1 MADMSLDEA
10 LGLTG
15 AEAADDSIHID
26 VNTRQVTV
34 PESQQL
40 FGVESDENVEVKHIV
55 LDGRYNDGTDL
66 STLTLRVN
74 WRNANGGKG
83 SYLVTN
89 LDVTEDSIAF
99 DWVISRGVVAYK
111 GTVYFI
117 VCAFKVNSTGK
128 TEQEW
133 NSSLGQGSVLEG
145 LEVTDEDIG
154 GDDTVNRMLT
164 ILQQMNSVQ
173 TAAKNSADAAAA
185 SSKSASDTA
194 GSIKNFLDQIASNA
208 AAVSQLKEATAKLKD
223 GKISKFYASS
233 QGNTNLPD
241 SDDGRIMDLK
251 LYGKS
256 EQTQYSGKNL
266 FPPVTYSGNVS
277 NLQIDAAD
285 GAVHLKGTPNDQ
297 VNSAIVGAWS
307 ASSPTI
313 FTLPAGTYTLSG
325 FGEWLATPRLN
336 LVYVENGEL
345 ISLSGNKTV
354 TFDKETNFIAVFVYA
369 NANAA
374 LDITFKPMIEKG
386 STATDYE
393 PYVGGIPSPNPE
405 YPQEIKSVVKP
416 SVKVCGKNLLNP
428 DMFKTESNTSH
439 GVTCK
444 LVTDETGTYFLL
456 DGTADATIDFWVS
469 KRRLVYDGSAN
480 KLTISVREACPNSY
494 YLCVTNVNND
504 FKGKTAMTTSLKEF
518 SFYIHVLNG
527 AVINNYRIYIQVEA
541 GETATAYEPY
551 TEQTVTLPY
560 TLNAIPVSSGG
571 NVTIDG
577 QQYIADYVDVERGK
591 LVRMVHEVSIADTLT
606 FAFEGKTSSGYY
618 RYNISDSVP
627 NNNKYNANLFPP
639 NSYEGWGQKAKASCT
654 GFKDIS
660 TSDSSKFDESGDLMG
675 IFIEASRGVVFQ
687 SAYTIDELKAKFP
700 MQLLYAPK
708 THTETDLTADEIAA
722 FKALVSHYPVTNVST
737 TSDQLDGYTVFN
749 YPISLAKGYD
759 YIKQQLGDT
768 RDYLYGIDLMTA
780 EAYVNSEYAAAL
792 AEIEV

>member
-1 MADMSLDEA
+1 MSLDEA

-15 AEAADDSIHID
+15 AEATDDSIHID

-194 GSIKNFLDQIASNA
+194 GSIKDSLDQIASNA

-256 EQTQYSGKNL
+256 SQQQYSGKNL
-266 FPPVTYSGNVS
+266 LKNVNWDTQTKSGVTVEKVTNTTFKISGTATDDVSFDSSWGQAISVPAQSYLLCKILHGSCTAGSKVTFFTSSYDAIASEIGGISPVRR
-277 NLQIDAAD
+277 
-285 GAVHLKGTPNDQ
+285 
-297 VNSAIVGAWS
+297 SAITCGLVRFAIKKGGNIDCTVG
-307 ASSPTI
+307 
-313 FTLPAGTYTLSG
+313 LS
-325 FGEWLATPRLN
+325 LQMDA
-336 LVYVENGEL
+336 
-345 ISLSGNKTV
+345 I
-354 TFDKETNFIAVFVYA
+354 
-369 NANAA
+369 
-374 LDITFKPMIEKG
+374 
-386 STATDYE
+386 TDYE

-416 SVKVCGKNLLNP
+416 SVKV
-428 DMFKTESNTSH
+428 TSQNYLDYKDIG
-439 GVTCK
+439 GV
-444 LVTDETGTYFLL
+444 VTAPVTLAKGDHYLTRFFLTANEEINNGVEYLRDETWARINTLGSLENGKIVVSDSTFGWYSKHMKITCTENITIRVATTDTCAITLNDYGYL
-456 DGTADATIDFWVS
+456 DKYVDYQAPQTA
-469 KRRLVYDGSAN
+469 
-480 KLTISVREACPNSY
+480 
-494 YLCVTNVNND
+494 
-504 FKGKTAMTTSLKEF
+504 
-518 SFYIHVLNG
+518 
-527 AVINNYRIYIQVEA
+527 
-541 GETATAYEPY
+541 
-551 TEQTVTLPY
+551 TLPY
-560 TLNAIPVSSGG
+560 TLNAIPVTSGG

-591 LVRMVHEVSIADTLT
+591 LVRMCKEIDFEKVDPIGEQNLLTNSREIRYSTNSIGIKALPASTPSNEAG
-606 FAFEGKTSSGYY
+606 FITSIRRLAQGLGTW
-618 RYNISDSVP
+618 NIDQVGVWQCGQGE
-627 NNNKYNANLFPP
+627 NNNILVIRAPLATVLDVVAY
-639 NSYEGWGQKAKASCT
+639 
-654 GFKDIS
+654 FKSIGGC
-660 TSDSSKFDESGDLMG
+660 KG
-675 IFIEASRGVVFQ
+675 VFQ
-687 SAYTIDELKAKFP
+687 AATP
-700 MQLLYAPK
+700 
-708 THTETDLTADEIAA
+708 TETDLTADEIAA

-749 YPISLAKGYD
+749 YPISLANGWNYV
-759 YIKQQLGDT
+759 KQQLGDT

>member
-66 STLTLRVN
+66 SALTLRVN

-89 LDVTEDSIAF
+89 LDVTENSIAF

-128 TEQEW
+128 KEQEW
-133 NSSLGQGSVLEG
+133 NSSLGQGTVLEG

-173 TAAKNSADAAAA
+173 AAAKNSADAAAA

-194 GSIKNFLDQIASNA
+194 DSIKGSLDQIAENK
-208 AAVSQLKEATAKLKD
+208 AAVSQLKEATAALKD

-233 QGNTNLPD
+233 QGGTNLPD
-241 SDDGRIMDLK
+241 SDDGRIMDLM

-256 EQTQYSGKNL
+256 EQKQYSGKNL
-266 FPPVTYSGNVS
+266 LPRFETTTSASVTFTVDDNGVVAANGTATGFAQTAFDLPNETIVKLNGLVGTTLYLSGAKSAKKGRILLHLDYKDNSIQADSIYNYAS
-277 NLQIDAAD
+277 NSNTSID
-285 GAVHLKGTPNDQ
+285 LKGTVKSGYAQ
-297 VNSAIVGAWS
+297 ISGESGSAFSGDVFYPMLS
-307 ASSPTI
+307 TSS
-313 FTLPAGTYTLSG
+313 
-325 FGEWLATPRLN
+325 
-336 LVYVENGEL
+336 
-345 ISLSGNKTV
+345 
-354 TFDKETNFIAVFVYA
+354 D
-369 NANAA
+369 
-374 LDITFKPMIEKG
+374 
-386 STATDYE
+386 TAYE

-416 SVKVCGKNLLNP
+416 VVKVMGKNLF
-428 DMFKTESNTSH
+428 DNTNKAIDS
-439 GVTCK
+439 
-444 LVTDETGTYFLL
+444 
-456 DGTADATIDFWVS
+456 DGWTTTKI
-469 KRRLVYDGSAN
+469 VY
-480 KLTISVREACPNSY
+480 VP
-494 YLCVTNVNND
+494 
-504 FKGKTAMTTSLKEF
+504 KGKYVYKRFVDASSNGQINTQLYALIDGLWKSISNSDITSFDNGNITFTSENWNMGWGTTGKVSFELKKAYYMRASNPSDEV
-518 SFYIHVLNG
+518 HLMLV
-527 AVINNYRIYIQVEA
+527 A
-541 GETATAYEPY
+541 GEVEPTAYEPY
-551 TEQTVTLPY
+551 TESTATLPY

-577 QQYIADYVDVERGK
+577 QQYIADYVDVEKGK
-591 LVRMVHEVSIADTLT
+591 LVRMLEYKKVVAAKVEGLTDAKRLYITTDDIWDRGTYTARSFPLMCSIGDGNLVTVSNNGWSGKSKCVLTGMPFATLT
-606 FAFEGKTSSGYY
+606 DAKTYF
-618 RYNISDSVP
+618 DSHDA
-627 NNNKYNANLFPP
+627 YICYL
-639 NSYEGWGQKAKASCT
+639 
-654 GFKDIS
+654 IS
-660 TSDSSKFDESGDLMG
+660 T
-675 IFIEASRGVVFQ
+675 
-687 SAYTIDELKAKFP
+687 P
-700 MQLLYAPK
+700 
-708 THTETDLTADEIAA
+708 TETDLTADEIAA
-722 FKALVSHYPVTNVST
+722 FKALVSYYPVTNAST
-737 TSDQLDGYTVFN
+737 TSDQLDGYTVFD
-749 YPISLAKGYD
+749 YPISLANGWNYV
-759 YIKQQLGDT
+759 KQQLGDT

>member
-1 MADMSLDEA
+1 MSKITIYSPPATAQIKACAVDFDLRRAPVPVHLVQYDKTIPILAVSLYKGSSPYTLLADAEVNVRMNKRNNLCVYNPA
-10 LGLTG
+10 LGCNESRDVVYVAVTPQMTTQDGTFEPILEVVINSGVAGTSPMQLVIRRNPVQEDAIEDTSEAKTLTELVSQAAASATAAAQSAG
-15 AEAADDSIHID
+15 AAAEDAGKAAASATAAAESKEAAD
-26 VNTRQVTV
+26 
-34 PESQQL
+34 
-40 FGVESDENVEVKHIV
+40 
-55 LDGRYNDGTDL
+55 
-66 STLTLRVN
+66 
-74 WRNANGGKG
+74 A
-83 SYLVTN
+83 
-89 LDVTEDSIAF
+89 
-99 DWVISRGVVAYK
+99 
-111 GTVYFI
+111 
-117 VCAFKVNSTGK
+117 
-128 TEQEW
+128 
-133 NSSLGQGSVLEG
+133 
-145 LEVTDEDIG
+145 
-154 GDDTVNRMLT
+154 
-164 ILQQMNSVQ
+164 
-173 TAAKNSADAAAA
+173 TAQNIKDA
-185 SSKSASDTA
+185 
-194 GSIKNFLDQIASNA
+194 LDQIASNA
-208 AAVSQLKEATAKLKD
+208 AAVSQLKEATSALKD

-241 SDDGRIMDLK
+241 SDDGRIMDLM

-256 EQTQYSGKNL
+256 EQKQYSGKNL
-266 FPPVTYSGNVS
+266 FPPVAYSGNVS

-297 VNSAIVGAWS
+297 VNSAIIGAWS

-416 SVKVCGKNLLNP
+416 SVKVCGKNLVGELMPGVIVWNTGDYISSEARYACTDFIP
-428 DMFKTESNTSH
+428 VKPGEKYTIFNATTTAERWYYDSNKKPVIGMPT
-439 GVTCK
+439 GNITVTIPENIDYMRVTCLTENK
-444 LVTDETGTYFLL
+444 DKFQIEL
-456 DGTADATIDFWVS
+456 
-469 KRRLVYDGSAN
+469 GS
-480 KLTISVREACPNSY
+480 
-494 YLCVTNVNND
+494 
-504 FKGKTAMTTSLKEF
+504 
-518 SFYIHVLNG
+518 
-527 AVINNYRIYIQVEA
+527 
-541 GETATAYEPY
+541 TATAYEPY

-571 NVTIDG
+571 NITIDG

-591 LVRMVHEVSIADTLT
+591 LVRMCKELT
-606 FAFEGKTSSGYY
+606 FTGSEAW
-618 RYNISDSVP
+618 NMDS
-627 NNNKYNANLFPP
+627 
-639 NSYEGWGQKAKASCT
+639 T
-654 GFKDIS
+654 GIW
-660 TSDSSKFDESGDLMG
+660 TSDNGNSFYTTLGYTVANTGLLSRVAHFIARGLESKFTDNSITVAGGNNQIE
-675 IFIEASRGVVFQ
+675 FIRTSYKTVSDFK
-687 SAYTIDELKAKFP
+687 AYLKANPVKV
-700 MQLLYAPK
+700 LVAPD
-708 THTETDLTADEIAA
+708 TPDETDLTADEIAA
-722 FKALVSHYPVTNVST
+722 FKALVSYYPVTNVST

-759 YIKQQLGDT
+759 YLKTQLGDT

>member
-66 STLTLRVN
+66 SALTLRVN

-133 NSSLGQGSVLEG
+133 NSSLGQGTVLEG

-194 GSIKNFLDQIASNA
+194 GRIEDSLDQIAENKA
-208 AAVSQLKEATAKLKD
+208 GVSQLKEDTAALKD

-233 QGNTNLPD
+233 QGETHLAD
-241 SDDGRIMDLK
+241 SDNGKIQDMII
-251 LYGKS
+251 YGKS
-256 EQTQYSGKNL
+256 SQ
-266 FPPVTYSGNVS
+266 
-277 NLQIDAAD
+277 D
-285 GAVHLKGTPNDQ
+285 GTP
-297 VNSAIVGAWS
+297 
-307 ASSPTI
+307 SP
-313 FTLPAGTYTLSG
+313 
-325 FGEWLATPRLN
+325 
-336 LVYVENGEL
+336 ENP
-345 ISLSGNKTV
+345 V
-354 TFDKETNFIAVFVYA
+354 
-369 NANAA
+369 
-374 LDITFKPMIEKG
+374 
-386 STATDYE
+386 
-393 PYVGGIPSPNPE
+393 
-405 YPQEIKSVVKP
+405 EIKSVVNP
-416 SVKVCGKNLLNP
+416 TVKVFGKNIAQKIVQLKATSPYQVSLYIDTKLLPN
-428 DMFKTESNTSH
+428 H
-439 GVTCK
+439 
-444 LVTDETGTYFLL
+444 TYMLSFNAAA
-456 DGTADATIDFWVS
+456 G
-469 KRRLVYDGSAN
+469 
-480 KLTISVREACPNSY
+480 
-494 YLCVTNVNND
+494 
-504 FKGKTAMTTSLKEF
+504 FKGYTNEVLFAEQATFTVSDSRIALKCKTKSVIPSSEKTS
-518 SFYIHVLNG
+518 NG
-527 AVINNYRIYIQVEA
+527 YSIVKNFTGNTVVPEYTDVMLED
-541 GETATAYEPY
+541 GDVATAYEPY
-551 TEQTVTLPY
+551 HSKTATFPY
-560 TLNAIPVSSGG
+560 TLNAIPVTSGG

-591 LVRMVHEVSIADTLT
+591 QVRMV
-606 FAFEGKTSSGYY
+606 
-618 RYNISDSVP
+618 
-627 NNNKYNANLFPP
+627 
-639 NSYEGWGQKAKASCT
+639 
-654 GFKDIS
+654 
-660 TSDSSKFDESGDLMG
+660 DSSKLDTT
-675 IFIEASRGVVFQ
+675 Q
-687 SAYTIDELKAKFP
+687 SIIGKTDW
-700 MQLLYAPK
+700 LLGTP
-708 THTETDLTADEIAA
+708 TETDLTADEIAA
-722 FKALVSHYPVTNVST
+722 FKALVSYYPATNVST
-737 TSDQLDGYTVFN
+737 TSDQLGGYTVFD
-749 YPISLAKGYD
+749 YPISLANGWNYV
-759 YIKQQLGDT
+759 KQQLGDT

>member
-1 MADMSLDEA
+1 MSLDEA

-66 STLTLRVN
+66 SALTLRVN

-133 NSSLGQGSVLEG
+133 NSSLGQGTVLEG

-194 GSIKNFLDQIASNA
+194 GRIEDSLDQIAENKA
-208 AAVSQLKEATAKLKD
+208 GVSQLKEDTAALKD

-233 QGNTNLPD
+233 QGETHLAD
-241 SDDGRIMDLK
+241 SDNGKIQDMII
-251 LYGKS
+251 YGKS
-256 EQTQYSGKNL
+256 SQ
-266 FPPVTYSGNVS
+266 
-277 NLQIDAAD
+277 D
-285 GAVHLKGTPNDQ
+285 GTP
-297 VNSAIVGAWS
+297 
-307 ASSPTI
+307 SP
-313 FTLPAGTYTLSG
+313 
-325 FGEWLATPRLN
+325 
-336 LVYVENGEL
+336 ENP
-345 ISLSGNKTV
+345 V
-354 TFDKETNFIAVFVYA
+354 
-369 NANAA
+369 
-374 LDITFKPMIEKG
+374 
-386 STATDYE
+386 
-393 PYVGGIPSPNPE
+393 
-405 YPQEIKSVVKP
+405 EIKSVVNP
-416 SVKVCGKNLLNP
+416 TVKVFGKNIAQKIVQLKATSPYQVSLYIDTKLLPN
-428 DMFKTESNTSH
+428 H
-439 GVTCK
+439 
-444 LVTDETGTYFLL
+444 TYMLSFNAAA
-456 DGTADATIDFWVS
+456 G
-469 KRRLVYDGSAN
+469 
-480 KLTISVREACPNSY
+480 
-494 YLCVTNVNND
+494 
-504 FKGKTAMTTSLKEF
+504 FKGYTNEVLFAEQATFTVSDSRIALKCKTKSVIPSSEKTS
-518 SFYIHVLNG
+518 NG
-527 AVINNYRIYIQVEA
+527 YSIVKNFTGNTVVPEYTDVMLED
-541 GETATAYEPY
+541 GDVATAYEPY
-551 TEQTVTLPY
+551 HSKTATFPY
-560 TLNAIPVSSGG
+560 TLNAIPVTSGG

-591 LVRMVHEVSIADTLT
+591 QVRMV
-606 FAFEGKTSSGYY
+606 
-618 RYNISDSVP
+618 
-627 NNNKYNANLFPP
+627 
-639 NSYEGWGQKAKASCT
+639 
-654 GFKDIS
+654 
-660 TSDSSKFDESGDLMG
+660 DSSKLDTT
-675 IFIEASRGVVFQ
+675 Q
-687 SAYTIDELKAKFP
+687 SIIGKTDW
-700 MQLLYAPK
+700 LLGTP
-708 THTETDLTADEIAA
+708 TETDLTADEIAA
-722 FKALVSHYPVTNVST
+722 FKALVSYYPATNVST
-737 TSDQLDGYTVFN
+737 TSDQLGGYTVFD
-749 YPISLAKGYD
+749 YPISLANGWNYV
-759 YIKQQLGDT
+759 KQQLGDT

>member
-26 VNTRQVTV
+26 ANTRQVTV

-133 NSSLGQGSVLEG
+133 NSSLGQGTVLEG

-194 GSIKNFLDQIASNA
+194 GSIKGSLDQIAQNKA
-208 AAVSQLKEATAKLKD
+208 DVSQLKEATAKLKD

-241 SDDGRIMDLK
+241 SDDGRIVDLM

-256 EQTQYSGKNL
+256 EQKQYSGKNL
-266 FPPVTYSGNVS
+266 WDMHQALTTGNVKTDGTKYVATAVTM
-277 NLQIDAAD
+277 QIDVTPESIPVRPIKIFGGKTYALSMKTTVALEKGRYLCIEYVD
-285 GAVHLKGTPNDQ
+285 GTRENLNYT
-297 VNSAIVGAWS
+297 NSNSIV
-307 ASSPTI
+307 
-313 FTLPAGTYTLSG
+313 FTAKKD
-325 FGEWLATPRLN
+325 
-336 LVYVENGEL
+336 
-345 ISLSGNKTV
+345 ISLIGLVIYQTSNGDTV
-354 TFDKETNFIAVFVYA
+354 WDVQLE
-369 NANAA
+369 
-374 LDITFKPMIEKG
+374 LG

-393 PYVGGIPSPNPE
+393 PYVGGIPSPNPK
-405 YPQEIKSVVKP
+405 YPQEIKSVVNP
-416 SVKVCGKNLLNP
+416 TIKVTGKNLL
-428 DMFKTESNTSH
+428 KTINWETQTVS
-439 GVTCK
+439 GVTIEK
-444 LVTDETGTYFLL
+444 TSDTVFKIS
-456 DGTADATIDFWVS
+456 GTATDDEVAFNSSCGQGINVPAQSYLLCKILHGSCPAGSGVIFFTANYSSIS
-469 KRRLVYDGSAN
+469 SEIGGLSHMQKSPITCGLV
-480 KLTISVREACPNSY
+480 R
-494 YLCVTNVNND
+494 
-504 FKGKTAMTTSLKEF
+504 
-518 SFYIHVLNG
+518 FYIKKGSN
-527 AVINNYRIYIQVEA
+527 INCTVGLSLQMDA
-541 GETATAYEPY
+541 STDYEPY

-560 TLNAIPVSSGG
+560 TFNAIPVTSGG
-571 NVTIDG
+571 NVTIAG

-591 LVRMVHEVSIADTLT
+591 LVRMTARKKLFDLNVRRWGGLTETRADFQVDIEEYDSGTYKYRNIPCIISSLT
-606 FAFEGKTSSGYY
+606 KGDASGFPSFDYGTTGDSGWSGYAKLGIY
-618 RYNISDSVP
+618 VSKDYDTVD
-627 NNNKYNANLFPP
+627 KLK
-639 NSYEGWGQKAKASCT
+639 SYLGEDTEIVYQ
-654 GFKDIS
+654 
-660 TSDSSKFDESGDLMG
+660 
-675 IFIEASRGVVFQ
+675 
-687 SAYTIDELKAKFP
+687 LKTP
-700 MQLLYAPK
+700 
-708 THTETDLTADEIAA
+708 TETDLTADEIT
-722 FKALVSHYPVTNVST
+722 ALKGLASYYPVTNVST

-759 YIKQQLGDT
+759 YLKTQLGDT

>member
-66 STLTLRVN
+66 SALTLRVN

-128 TEQEW
+128 KAQEW
-133 NSSLGQGSVLEG
+133 NSSLGQGTVLEG

-185 SSKSASDTA
+185 SNKSASDTA
-194 GSIKNFLDQIASNA
+194 GSIKDSLDQIAENK
-208 AAVSQLKEATAKLKD
+208 AAVSQLKENTAKLKD

-256 EQTQYSGKNL
+256 SQ
-266 FPPVTYSGNVS
+266 
-277 NLQIDAAD
+277 D
-285 GAVHLKGTPNDQ
+285 GTP
-297 VNSAIVGAWS
+297 
-307 ASSPTI
+307 
-313 FTLPAGTYTLSG
+313 
-325 FGEWLATPRLN
+325 TP
-336 LVYVENGEL
+336 
-345 ISLSGNKTV
+345 
-354 TFDKETNFIAVFVYA
+354 D
-369 NANAA
+369 
-374 LDITFKPMIEKG
+374 
-386 STATDYE
+386 
-393 PYVGGIPSPNPE
+393 NPV
-405 YPQEIKSVVKP
+405 EIKSVVNP
-416 SVKVCGKNLLNP
+416 VVKVMGKNLLKP
-428 DMFKTESNTSH
+428 MLATSTKS
-439 GVTCK
+439 GVTC
-444 LVTDETGTYFLL
+444 TANSDGTY
-456 DGTADATIDFWVS
+456 T
-469 KRRLVYDGSAN
+469 
-480 KLTISVREACPNSY
+480 
-494 YLCVTNVNND
+494 
-504 FKGKTAMTTSLKEF
+504 
-518 SFYIHVLNG
+518 LNG
-527 AVINNYRIYIQVEA
+527 
-541 GETATAYEPY
+541 TATATAIFVLCRNFDFAGKAMLCGGTSLANLQYSNSVDFAYGDTGSGVTVEHFDGKKYPNASFNILIESGTVYKDEVVKPMMTTDMSATYDDYMPY
-551 TEQTVTLPY
+551 TEQTATLPY

-577 QQYIADYVDVERGK
+577 QQYIADYVDVEKGK
-591 LVRMVHEVSIADTLT
+591 LVMMV
-606 FAFEGKTSSGYY
+606 
-618 RYNISDSVP
+618 
-627 NNNKYNANLFPP
+627 
-639 NSYEGWGQKAKASCT
+639 
-654 GFKDIS
+654 
-660 TSDSSKFDESGDLMG
+660 DSSKLDTT
-675 IFIEASRGVVFQ
+675 Q
-687 SAYTIDELKAKFP
+687 SIIGKTDW
-700 MQLLYAPK
+700 LLATP
-708 THTETDLTADEIAA
+708 TETDLTADEIAA
-722 FKALVSHYPVTNVST
+722 FKSLVSHYPVTNVST
-737 TSDQLDGYTVFN
+737 TSDQLDGYTVFD
-749 YPISLAKGYD
+749 YPISLANGWNYV
-759 YIKQQLGDT
+759 KQQLGDT

>member
-34 PESQQL
+34 PESQRL

-133 NSSLGQGSVLEG
+133 NSSLGQGTVLEG

-194 GSIKNFLDQIASNA
+194 GSIKDSLDQIAENKA
-208 AAVSQLKEATAKLKD
+208 GVSQLKENTAKLKD

-241 SDDGRIMDLK
+241 SDDGRIMDLM

-256 EQTQYSGKNL
+256 EQKQYSGKNL
-266 FPPVTYSGNVS
+266 YNKSTSISAWISDTDGNVDDRGNLGSANDICS
-277 NLQIDAAD
+277 NFISVSEGKSYICSFQTGYNSNKIYWRFYNADKNFMSFENSKNTATIPAGACYIRVLISMEKDWCVVVNDELQI
-285 GAVHLKGTPNDQ
+285 
-297 VNSAIVGAWS
+297 
-307 ASSPTI
+307 
-313 FTLPAGTYTLSG
+313 
-325 FGEWLATPRLN
+325 
-336 LVYVENGEL
+336 EL
-345 ISLSGNKTV
+345 
-354 TFDKETNFIAVFVYA
+354 
-369 NANAA
+369 
-374 LDITFKPMIEKG
+374 G
-386 STATDYE
+386 STATAYE

-416 SVKVCGKNLLNP
+416 VVKVCGKNLAKLSGTSISDKRFYSILLVKGQQYTFSSALKFNGYVGIYSAVDAAEP
-428 DMFKTESNTSH
+428 IQDILKWGAYNSPITFTSDSN
-439 GVTCK
+439 GKC
-444 LVTDETGTYFLL
+444 
-456 DGTADATIDFWVS
+456 
-469 KRRLVYDGSAN
+469 
-480 KLTISVREACPNSY
+480 
-494 YLCVTNVNND
+494 YLCVWY
-504 FKGKTAMTTSLKEF
+504 TSAHIADESALKVMLEQG
-518 SFYIHVLNG
+518 STVTDY
-527 AVINNYRIYIQVEA
+527 Q
-541 GETATAYEPY
+541 PY

-577 QQYIADYVDVERGK
+577 QQYIADYVDVEKGK
-591 LVRMVHEVSIADTLT
+591 LVRMV
-606 FAFEGKTSSGYY
+606 
-618 RYNISDSVP
+618 
-627 NNNKYNANLFPP
+627 
-639 NSYEGWGQKAKASCT
+639 
-654 GFKDIS
+654 
-660 TSDSSKFDESGDLMG
+660 DSSKLDTT
-675 IFIEASRGVVFQ
+675 Q
-687 SAYTIDELKAKFP
+687 SIIGKTDW
-700 MQLLYAPK
+700 LLATP
-708 THTETDLTADEIAA
+708 TEIDLTADEIAA

-737 TSDQLDGYTVFN
+737 TSDQLDGYTVFD
-749 YPISLAKGYD
+749 YPISLANGWNYV
-759 YIKQQLGDT
+759 KQQIGDT